1 MNVSDRATKVD
12 EELARLILS
21 PRAYAEQTALY
32 AGFRRLRATN
42 PVGRVEVDG
51 YDPFW
56 AVTKHAD
63 ILEVSRQNDL
73 FRNSDNATAIRPR
86 AADDMLRSVRGAPN
100 PFRLLTNMDAPDH
113 FKYRRILQG
122 AFAPQ
127 KLQSLENRI
136 RAIAGAAV
144 DRMASH
150 GAECD
155 FARDVALHFPLRVV
169 MEILGVPEQDEPR
182 MLKLTQAIFGSEDED
197 LRREARAAGDQ
208 AARPGQ
214 LPGQLL
220 DAVGDFEAYFAQLS
234 EARRKDPRDDIATI
248 IAHAEIDGAPIG
260 RVEALS
266 LYIIIAIAGH
276 DTTSSSTSGA
286 IWALCEQQGELRKVR
301 TDRSLIPKLVEEA
314 VRYTSP
320 VGHFMRT
327 AAADTQIRG
336 RRIARGD
343 RLMLCYPSGNRDE
356 EVFDEPDRFRVDRD
370 ATRHV
375 AFGHGAH
382 VCLGQHL
389 ARLEM
394 RIFFEELLP
403 RLGSIEL
410 AGVPRR
416 SASSFVGGPK
426 TVPVRFKLN

>member
-1 MNVSDRATKVD
+1 M
-12 EELARLILS
+12 
-21 PRAYAEQTALY
+21 
-32 AGFRRLRATN
+32 
-42 PVGRVEVDG
+42 
-51 YDPFW
+51 
-56 AVTKHAD
+56 
-63 ILEVSRQNDL
+63 
-73 FRNSDNATAIRPR
+73 
-86 AADDMLRSVRGAPN
+86 
-100 PFRLLTNMDAPDH
+100 
-113 FKYRRILQG
+113 
-122 AFAPQ
+122 
-127 KLQSLENRI
+127 
-136 RAIAGAAV
+136 
-144 DRMASH
+144 
-150 GAECD
+150 
-155 FARDVALHFPLRVV
+155 
-169 MEILGVPEQDEPR
+169 
-182 MLKLTQAIFGSEDED
+182 
-197 LRREARAAGDQ
+197 
-208 AARPGQ
+208 
-214 LPGQLL
+214 PGQLL
-220 DAVGDFEAYFAQLS
+220 DVVADFEAYFAQLS

-248 IAHAEIDGAPIG
+248 IAHAEIDGVPIG

-301 TDRSLIPKLVEEA
+301 ADRSLIPKLVEEA

-320 VGHFMRT
+320 VAHFMRT

>member
-21 PRAYAEQTALY
+21 PRAYAEQMALY
-32 AGFRRLRATN
+32 AEFRRLRATN

-73 FRNSDNATAIRPR
+73 FRNGDNATVIRPR
-86 AADDMLRSVRGAPN
+86 AEDDMLRLVRGAPN

-136 RAIAGAAV
+136 RAIARATV
-144 DRMASH
+144 DRMALH

-182 MLKLTQAIFGSEDED
+182 MLKLTQEIFGSEDEN
-197 LRREARAAGDQ
+197 LRRDARAAGDQ

-220 DAVGDFEAYFAQLS
+220 DVVADFEAYFAQLS

-248 IAHAEIDGAPIG
+248 IAHAEIDGVPIG

-266 LYIIIAIAGH
+266 LYYYH
-276 DTTSSSTSGA
+276 
-286 IWALCEQQGELRKVR
+286 
-301 TDRSLIPKLVEEA
+301 
-314 VRYTSP
+314 
-320 VGHFMRT
+320 
-327 AAADTQIRG
+327 
-336 RRIARGD
+336 
-343 RLMLCYPSGNRDE
+343 RD
-356 EVFDEPDRFRVDRD
+356 
-370 ATRHV
+370 
-375 AFGHGAH
+375 
-382 VCLGQHL
+382 
-389 ARLEM
+389 
-394 RIFFEELLP
+394 
-403 RLGSIEL
+403 
-410 AGVPRR
+410 RR
-416 SASSFVGGPK
+416 S
-426 TVPVRFKLN
+426 